1 MHDATTL
8 CAFCEIANDRAP
20 ATIVAQW
27 GDSLAIVPL
36 DSCFPGHVLIIPR
49 KHFGRPD
56 DDPAAFGALCEKV
69 AAFAGTGGYDYNLA
83 LNAGPDAGQT
93 VFHVHVHL
101 LPRKRHDGILMPW
114 DRCGCSIP

>member
-1 MHDATTL
+1 MHDAIAL

-27 GDSLAIVPL
+27 GDALAIVPL
-36 DSCFPGHVLIIPR
+36 DSRFPGHVLIIPR